1 MTVLI
6 TAGAGY
12 VGSHALQVLQA
23 SGTPCVV
30 LDNLLRGQ
38 GSQLRQ
44 LLLRRTPG
52 LDRLLR

>member
-30 LDNLLRGQ
+30 LDNLSRGQ

-44 LLLRRTPG
+44 LLLRRPPG